1 MLRCRPSAG
10 LLRQLHHHRFDRVPK
25 MPARG
30 RALLTSSGVIKG
42 ATVSKLLKKNTVC
55 GQVTDGRTSTFTPPA
70 HNSLTLGDTTLFL
83 HFSSTSKC
91 NKMEPWTE
99 AIEDI
104 CWQQRPSAVLGQRD
118 LKPNPYL
125 WFPDGKLNTCYNS
138 VDRHALT
145 SPNTVAIHWHSAA
158 TQSKLSITYQ
168 DLLMRVKDVAGMLA
182 DYGVK
187 KGDTVVIYMP
197 MILEAVY
204 TMLACARLGAVHSV
218 VFGK

>member
-1 MLRCRPSAG
+1 
-10 LLRQLHHHRFDRVPK
+10 
-25 MPARG
+25 
-30 RALLTSSGVIKG
+30 
-42 ATVSKLLKKNTVC
+42 
-55 GQVTDGRTSTFTPPA
+55 
-70 HNSLTLGDTTLFL
+70 
-83 HFSSTSKC
+83 
-91 NKMEPWTE
+91 MEPWTQ

-118 LKPNPYL
+118 FKPNPYL